1 MDIWLSMWEIT
12 AESEKKS
19 IYAVWE
25 LEEIHGEKNGKIDC
39 YITGEL
45 NEDETKNLR
54 FAVKGRDGFGESFEQ
69 RAIQTIRYGNSL
81 PCIARK
87 KAYAFKYGSYAVK
100 MLFSDVKYLVDFIK
114 LC

>member
-1 MDIWLSMWEIT
+1 MEIWQSMWEIT

-54 FAVKGRDGFGESFEQ
+54 SAVKGQNSDGFGESFEQ
-69 RAIQTIRYGNSL
+69 RAIQTVRYGNSL
-81 PCIARK
+81 HRVSPGRRL
-87 KAYAFKYGSYAVK
+87 
-100 MLFSDVKYLVDFIK
+100 ML
-114 LC
+114 